1 VLTRSLRCSA
11 LLCLL
16 AATGLVA
23 QGAPR
28 VTRLG
33 NAKSFGRGIVQATL
47 GEMRLEL
54 SRTAEVIVLQVD
66 AAGGITP
73 IFPTDS
79 QPGARPPGVHVVTA
93 PVAVAVSGGD
103 EPRLDAVMQ
112 TAAEV
117 ARSGRAVRPPAVSMG
132 EDKIVGYWLV
142 VVSDAPTTSREVRG
156 QLESMTQQFG
166 SVEEVLKALPGV
178 LIANR
183 TKQWGAFYSPV
194 Y

>member
-1 VLTRSLRCSA
+1 MMRSYRFTA
-11 LLCLL
+11 LLCLG

-23 QGAPR
+23 QGTPR

-33 NAKSFGRGIVQATL
+33 NARSFGRGIVQAAL
-47 GEMRLEL
+47 GEMRFEL
-54 SRTAEVIVLQVD
+54 SRTAEVIVLQID

-73 IFPTDS
+73 IFPIDS
-79 QPGARPPGVHVVTA
+79 MPGARPSGVHVVTA
-93 PVAVAVSGGD
+93 SAPVAVRGGE

-132 EDKIVGYWLV
+132 EDKIVAYWLL
-142 VVSDAPTTSREVRG
+142 VVSDVPTTAREVRA
-156 QLESMTQQFG
+156 QLESMTLEFG
-166 SVEEVLKALPGV
+166 SVEEELKALPGV
-178 LIANR
+178 LIADR

>member
-1 VLTRSLRCSA
+1 MRSARFA
-11 LLCLL
+11 TLLYLV
-16 AATGLVA
+16 AATSLVA

-79 QPGARPPGVHVVTA
+79 EPGARPPGVHVVTA
-93 PVAVAVSGGD
+93 PVAVAVSSGED
-103 EPRLDAVMQ
+103 LRLDGVVQ
-112 TAAEV
+112 TAAEL

-142 VVSDAPTTSREVRG
+142 VTSDVPTTNREVRA
-156 QLESMTQQFG
+156 QLESMTMEFG
-166 SVEEVLKALPGV
+166 SVEELLKALPGV

>member
-1 VLTRSLRCSA
+1 MMRSIRFAA
-11 LLCLL
+11 LLCLV
-16 AATGLVA
+16 AATGLMA

-33 NAKSFGRGIVQATL
+33 NAKSFGRGILQATL

-79 QPGARPPGVHVVTA
+79 QPGARPAGVHVVTA
-93 PVAVAVSGGD
+93 PVAAAVSSGED
-103 EPRLDAVMQ
+103 LRLDGVVQ
-112 TAAEV
+112 TAAEL

-142 VVSDAPTTSREVRG
+142 VASDAPTTSREVRA
-156 QLESMTQQFG
+156 QLESMAMEFG
-166 SVEEVLKALPGV
+166 SVEELLKALPGV